1 MAGKWRI
8 DMQLRPAHLEH
19 INLVPDPENTE
30 QFHTQPRPD
39 KRAMIEAIL
48 RRF

>member
-8 DMQLRPAHLEH
+8 DMQLRPVHLEH
-19 INLVPDPENTE
+19 RW
-30 QFHTQPRPD
+30 QSGRQRSPRPD